1 MLDSIRLRLTAWH
14 VVVVGVLMLTF
25 CVSVLGLLARSLFE
39 RADAVMESEMEA
51 TLAMMS
57 KELKETGIEHRAPA
71 DTLKALHFPEQAF
84 AIFDEGGQLL
94 AEKPPGAGRIASLPP
109 NTALAEGVLHR
120 STRRGADGE
129 LRRAVAL
136 RAPFPLHG
144 RTFQIVISQS
154 LGPLMRE
161 LTDVREVL
169 YIAVP
174 GVLMLAGFAGWLLAR
189 KSLAPVVAMAE
200 QARRIGA
207 GTLDERLRTTN
218 PRDELGRLAGTF
230 NELLDRLG
238 AAFAQQ
244 RQFMADAS
252 HELRTPVSVIRTA
265 SSVALRRE
273 QRSEEDYRGV
283 LQMIDEQARQLG
295 RIVEDMFRL
304 ARADAGSLR
313 LQIGPFH
320 LDELLAEIR
329 RDARVLG
336 AEKGVAIEMPLLPE
350 APFEGDEDLMRQM
363 IVNLVHNAIKFTPAG
378 GRVRLDLE
386 RSGQQ
391 YTITVA
397 DTGIGIPKADQPRIF
412 ERFYRVVDAQ
422 GVDGREGP
430 RGAGLGLSIA
440 RWIADAHH
448 GRVELRH
455 SDPHGSTFAA
465 VLPVPETPRSEETGG
480 SAEAAR
486 APDRIHRAADA

>member
-1 MLDSIRLRLTAWH
+1 MLDSIRLRLTGWH
-14 VVVVGVLMLTF
+14 VVVVAVLMLTF

-39 RADAVMESEMEA
+39 RADAVLESVMEA

-57 KELKETGIEHRAPA
+57 KELGETGIEHRAPA
-71 DTLKALHFPEQAF
+71 DTLKALHFPEQSF

-94 AEKPPGAGRIASLPP
+94 AEKPPGASRIASLPAS
-109 NTALAEGVLHR
+109 TALVEGVPHH

-136 RAPFPLHG
+136 RAPFPLYG
-144 RTFQIVISQS
+144 RTFQIVITQS
-154 LGPLMRE
+154 LSPLMRE

-174 GVLMLAGFAGWLLAR
+174 GVLTLAGFAGWLLAR

-273 QRSEEDYRGV
+273 QRSEDDYRGV
-283 LQMIDEQARQLG
+283 LHMIDEQARHLG
-295 RIVEDMFRL
+295 RIVEDMFEL
-304 ARADAGSLR
+304 ARADAGSLH
-313 LQIGPFH
+313 LQVTRFH
-320 LDELLAEIR
+320 LDELLAEIL
-329 RDARVLG
+329 RDVRVLA
-336 AEKGVAIEMPLLPE
+336 AEKGIAVAMPELPE
-350 APFEGDEDLMRQM
+350 APFMGDEDLIRQM
-363 IVNLVHNAIKFTPAG
+363 VVNLLNNAVKFTSAG
-378 GRVRLDLE
+378 GRIRLELE
-386 RSGQQ
+386 RKGLE
-391 YTITVA
+391 YAITVS
-397 DTGIGIPKADQPRIF
+397 DTGSGIPIAAQSRIF
-412 ERFYRVVDAQ
+412 ERFYRVVDSQSAN
-422 GVDGREGP
+422 GNGGP

-440 RWIADAHH
+440 RWIAEAHR
-448 GRVELRH
+448 GQVALRH
-455 SDPHGSTFAA
+455 SDDSGSTFA
-465 VLPVPETPRSEETGG
+465 VILPVPEPEASEDA
-480 SAEAAR
+480 S
-486 APDRIHRAADA
+486 RAAGEASLTTR